1 MTALSSHQP
10 CEVGECKPHFKQSQG
25 GVGGEVR
32 DAQNNSPGVM
42 PRLEVCAGYLHP
54 NTRQT
59 HSAQRSASVTIH
71 QCSDY
76 TSSVTTHQNP
86 LPSYTM
92 GLPFLAWEN
101 LLNLV
106 LLVKAG
112 M

>member
-1 MTALSSHQP
+1 
-10 CEVGECKPHFKQSQG
+10 
-25 GVGGEVR
+25 
-32 DAQNNSPGVM
+32 M

-92 GLPFLAWEN
+92 GLPLLAWEN

-106 LLVKAG
+106 LLVKVG